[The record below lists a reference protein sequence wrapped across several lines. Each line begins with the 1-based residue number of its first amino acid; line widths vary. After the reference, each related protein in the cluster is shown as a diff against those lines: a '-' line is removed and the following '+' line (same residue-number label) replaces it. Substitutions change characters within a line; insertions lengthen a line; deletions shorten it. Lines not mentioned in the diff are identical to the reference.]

1 MNFKEPLWT
10 SAELVATCGGA
21 GAQPW
26 YADGIQIDSREVLP
40 GDLFVALPGAKQN
53 GHDFVAEAFS
63 KGAVA
68 AIVSEEVPG
77 KDIPTLK
84 LVHVPDTMEALRLMA
99 AQARLR
105 APVKTI
111 AVTGSAGKTSV
122 VQALRQ
128 ALERT
133 DATHASIKSFN
144 NHVGVPLSLA
154 RMPRQARFG
163 VFEVGM
169 SGPGEVRDGARLVKP
184 DVAVVTTV
192 GAAHAGKFNR
202 LGEIAKAKAEIF
214 EGLKSSGVAIIGVDH
229 DWAGDLI
236 DAVKMSGHDRVTV
249 SVTGEANVRPL
260 RITEHGNCTCL
271 TADIAGTTITYKIG
285 QPGREWVLNSLLV
298 LAAVKAVDGD
308 LGHAALALAKLEAEP
323 GRGRQ
328 YLLNLPHATATLID
342 DSYNANPL
350 SLRAGLRRLS
360 LTPVKGFGRRIA
372 VLADMRELGAN
383 SSALHMKLADDLKR
397 FGVDKVIAFGPQ
409 MNEAGK
415 TAGISTERWHKDAD
429 SALRLAEALRSGDV
443 VMVKGAN
450 SAGLGDIV
458 QGLLRISADER
469 ADDAEDKLGVSY
481 AL

>member
-10 SAELVATCGGA
+10 SAELTATCGGA

-40 GDLFVALPGAKQN
+40 GDLFVALPGTQKN
-53 GHDFVAEAFS
+53 GHAYVAEAFS

-68 AIVSEEVPG
+68 AIVSEDVPG
-77 KDIPTLK
+77 KDIPALK
-84 LVHVPDTMEALRLMA
+84 LVHVPDTMQALRLMA
-99 AQARLR
+99 AQARVR

-163 VFEVGM
+163 VFEIGM
-169 SGPGEVRDGARLVKP
+169 SGPGEVRGGAMLVKP
-184 DVAVVTTV
+184 DVAVVTAV
-192 GAAHAGKFNR
+192 GAAHAGRFGR
-202 LGEIAKAKAEIF
+202 ISEIAKAKSEIF
-214 EGLKSSGVAIIGVDH
+214 EGLKPDGVAIFGVDH
-229 DWAGDLI
+229 EWAGNLM
-236 DAVKMSGHDRVTV
+236 DAVKASGHERLTV
-249 SVTGEANVRPL
+249 SVTGEADVRPL

-271 TADIAGTTITYKIG
+271 TADVAGTTITYKIG

-298 LAAVKAVDGD
+298 LAAVKAVEGD

-328 YLLNLPHATATLID
+328 HLLTLPHATVTLID

-350 SLRAGLRRLS
+350 SLKAGLRRLS
-360 LTPVKGFGRRIA
+360 LTPTKKFGRRIA
-372 VLADMRELGAN
+372 VLADMRELGARSN
-383 SSALHMKLADDLKR
+383 ELHMKLADDLKR

-409 MNEAGK
+409 MNEVGK
-415 TAGISTERWHKDAD
+415 VAGISTERWHKDDD
-429 SALRLAEALRSGDV
+429 SALRLAETLRDGDAV
-443 VMVKGAN
+443 IVKGAN

-458 QGLLRISADER
+458 RGLLRVNAAEQTE
-469 ADDAEDKLGVSY
+469 DANNKLGVSY